1 MIVLAAP
8 GESAQPVYSVNSV
21 EQPPRESQ
29 SSPPRS
35 PSENF
40 DLLVDP
46 YYI

>member
-8 GESAQPVYSVNSV
+8 EELMELIESVKR
-21 EQPPRESQ
+21 PPR
-29 SSPPRS
+29 SPQASPRS